1 MAPLR
6 IFVCGLLALPMLA
19 QAQAAQP
26 SPEGVPVSQP
36 AKAEQLFALANQA
49 RSSTG
54 QNMLEW
60 DAALA
65 EAALRHC
72 MRMAV
77 EGPIAHAYPG
87 EPDLTS
93 RAGLAGAHF
102 SVIEENIAVGSFPAT
117 IHQGWMESPEH
128 RANLLNPA
136 VDRVGIAV
144 VANQGVIFAVA
155 DFARAVPVLTQAQVE
170 SAIATLLRG
179 RRLQVTGE
187 TTEARSYCISS
198 GRYQGNNPPS
208 FLMRWQNPDV
218 THLPQQL
225 VDQLTV
231 GRYHKAAVGSCPP
244 QDVNGSFTIYRVAVL
259 LY

>member
-1 MAPLR
+1 MPA
-6 IFVCGLLALPMLA
+6 LA
-19 QAQAAQP
+19 QAVPP
-26 SPEGVPVSQP
+26 SQGGNPVSQSV
-36 AKAEQLFALANQA
+36 KAEQLFALANQA
-49 RSSTG
+49 RSSAG
-54 QNMLEW
+54 ESLFEW

-65 EAALRHC
+65 ESALRHC
-72 MRMAV
+72 IRMAI
-77 EGPIAHAYPG
+77 EGPIAHIYPG
-87 EPDLTS
+87 ESDLTS
-93 RAGLAGAHF
+93 RAGLSGAHF

-117 IHQGWMESPEH
+117 IHQGWMDSPEH

-155 DFARAVPVLTQAQVE
+155 DFARAVPVLTQGQVE

-179 RRLQVTGE
+179 QRLQVTGE

-198 GRYQGNNPPS
+198 GRYYGNNPPS
-208 FLMRWQNPDV
+208 FLMRWQNSDV

-225 VDQLTV
+225 LEQLAI
-231 GRYHKAAVGSCPP
+231 GRYHKAAIGSCPA
-244 QDVNGSFTIYRVAVL
+244 QDVNGAFTIYRVAVL

>member
-26 SPEGVPVSQP
+26 SSAGVPVSQP

-54 QNMLEW
+54 ESLLEW

-77 EGPIAHAYPG
+77 EGPIAHTYPG

-117 IHQGWMESPEH
+117 VHQGWMNSPEH

-155 DFARAVPVLTQAQVE
+155 DYARAVPVLTQSQVE
-170 SAIATLLRG
+170 AAFAALLRA
-179 RRLQVTGE
+179 RNLQVVTD

-198 GRYQGNNPPS
+198 GRYQGNDPPS

-225 VDQLTV
+225 VEQLTV
-231 GRYHKAAVGSCPP
+231 GRFHKAAVGSCPA
-244 QDVNGSFTIYRVAVL
+244 QDVNGAFTVYRVAVL